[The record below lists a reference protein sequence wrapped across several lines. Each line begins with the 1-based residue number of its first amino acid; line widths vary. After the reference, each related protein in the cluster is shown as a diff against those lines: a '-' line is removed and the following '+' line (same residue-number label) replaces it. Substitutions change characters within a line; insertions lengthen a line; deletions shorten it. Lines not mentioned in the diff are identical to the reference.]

1 MFAGIVDFKRLK
13 ALLDGEYLGNRFEGD
28 LKELEERFF
37 RGGVLDSVATA
48 LWLYVNEDCDTFL
61 RVISILPPLS
71 SSNQP
76 ID

>member
-1 MFAGIVDFKRLK
+1 MVFAGIVDFKRLK

-37 RGGVLDSVATA
+37 RGVLDSVATA

-61 RVISILPPLS
+61 RVISILPLS

>member
-37 RGGVLDSVATA
+37 RGVLDSVATA
-48 LWLYVNEDCDTFL
+48 LWLYVNED
-61 RVISILPPLS
+61 
-71 SSNQP
+71 
-76 ID
+76 